1 MYWNMGLPCKVLV
14 GRAHGSHEAL
24 DLVGVLDALDG
35 LAIGAVKLDAGADI
49 NRQREASRA
58 HLHDAIGHVCRRES
72 TT

>member
-1 MYWNMGLPCKVLV
+1 MGFLGKLRV
-14 GRAHGSHEAL
+14 GHSHGGHEAL
-24 DLVGVLDALDG
+24 DLVGVLDAPKR
-35 LAIGAVKLDAGADI
+35 LAIGAVKLYAGADI

>member
-1 MYWNMGLPCKVLV
+1 MGLLCKLLV
-14 GRAHGSHEAL
+14 GRAHGGHEAL

-35 LAIGAVKLDAGADI
+35 LAIGAVKLDAGTDI

-58 HLHDAIGHVCRRES
+58 HLHNAIGHVCRRES